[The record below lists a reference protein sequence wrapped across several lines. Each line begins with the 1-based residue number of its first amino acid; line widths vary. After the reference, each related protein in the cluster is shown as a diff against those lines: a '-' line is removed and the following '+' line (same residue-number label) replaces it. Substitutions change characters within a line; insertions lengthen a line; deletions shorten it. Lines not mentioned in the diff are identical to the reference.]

1 MGAPCVDACKMPL
14 VEIARPPRDIGRLA
28 CEVNR
33 VLAGAAASLQHVSRF
48 PGKARPQ
55 DGPYR
60 LTVAMECRS
69 VQSAV
74 RLDRP
79 LVPAEFRYVIRHQ
92 RLQSRARG
100 NLHPFLGCDNILALC
115 RNGYTLHC
123 LPLGFML
130 LEQRY
135 FTFGNNLVANPRLN
149 PVCLLALALTIGAA
163 ASPVRAQTGAAE
175 GQKLAF
181 DRGKG
186 NCLTCHVIK
195 GGDLAGT
202 IGPPLQDIRT
212 KYPNRSD
219 LVAILTDESRRN
231 PQTLMPPFGRN
242 RILTEQEI
250 NAIVDFLQTL

>member
-1 MGAPCVDACKMPL
+1 M
-14 VEIARPPRDIGRLA
+14 
-28 CEVNR
+28 
-33 VLAGAAASLQHVSRF
+33 
-48 PGKARPQ
+48 
-55 DGPYR
+55 
-60 LTVAMECRS
+60 
-69 VQSAV
+69 
-74 RLDRP
+74 
-79 LVPAEFRYVIRHQ
+79 
-92 RLQSRARG
+92 
-100 NLHPFLGCDNILALC
+100 
-115 RNGYTLHC
+115 
-123 LPLGFML
+123 
-130 LEQRY
+130 
-135 FTFGNNLVANPRLN
+135 VANSHLN
-149 PVCLLALALTIGAA
+149 PVSLLALALTIGVA
-163 ASPVRAQTGAAE
+163 ASPLRAQAGAAE